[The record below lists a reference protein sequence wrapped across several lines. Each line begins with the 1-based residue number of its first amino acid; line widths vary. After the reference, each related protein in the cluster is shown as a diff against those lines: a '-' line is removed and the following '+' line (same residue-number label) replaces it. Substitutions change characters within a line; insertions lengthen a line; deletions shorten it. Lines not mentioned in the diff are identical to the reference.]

1 MNRQIGYW
9 SNSSQDRALFR
20 SARNTSRK
28 PLATRIISIV
38 SLGFISGQKRS
49 KTKKTEHQ
57 YTNAP
62 ARIPLATQFER
73 AAQAVSTAVTK
84 AEAIQTLHAETLQQ
98 LDATE
103 YALHRLFD
111 EIHSVMPGFEKP
123 VYNNAVVRISEA
135 EVFHPEALAA

>member
-1 MNRQIGYW
+1 MKRQIGYW
-9 SNSSQDRALFR
+9 SKSSPDRAL
-20 SARNTSRK
+20 SSTTRNTRQK
-28 PLATRIISIV
+28 FFATRILSII
-38 SLGFISGQKRS
+38 SLGFISGAGS
-49 KTKKTEHQ
+49 STKKTTHPNV
-57 YTNAP
+57 NAP

-73 AAQAVSTAVTK
+73 AAQAVSTAVTQ
-84 AEAIQTLHAETLQQ
+84 AEAIQTLHAETMQQ

-123 VYNNAVVRISEA
+123 IYNNAVVRVSEA